1 MLLLSEPQMWELIS
15 IIIPKIKPQWESLAY
30 CMRYNLQ
37 EVRGFKTNK
46 DCCISLFDNWLSTSH
61 GPKPKTYQTLLKHI
75 KKIDELTA
83 ASEEIEKELVQGR
96 ANSMLSLRGIDFL
109 FLLQV
114 YDRINNDSSSYAFC

>member
-1 MLLLSEPQMWELIS
+1 MWELIS
-15 IIIPKIKPQWESLAY
+15 IVIPKIKPQWESLAY
-30 CMRYNLQ
+30 CMRYNIQ
-37 EVRGFKTNK
+37 EVRGFKTDK
-46 DCCISLFDNWLSTSH
+46 DCCISLFDNWLSTNH

-83 ASEEIEKELVQGR
+83 ASDEIEKELVQGR
-96 ANSMLSLRGIDFL
+96 ANSMLSLRGIDF